1 MLKVGITGGIGSGK
15 TTICQIFESIDIPV
29 YYADERAKWLM
40 SNDLKLISGLKAH
53 FGVDAYFP
61 DGSLNRNHIS
71 NMVFKNSSKLS
82 TLNALVHP
90 AVAADAE
97 IWFQKQ
103 KNAPYA
109 LKEAALLVESK
120 SYLNLD
126 RLIVVAAPLELRIQR
141 VMNRDGVDRQK
152 VEARISHQMPEE
164 DKLRY
169 ADFIINNDGIQLLV
183 PQVIAIHRTLLS
195 LSA

>member
-15 TTICQIFESIDIPV
+15 TTICQIFESLDIPV

-40 SNDLKLISGLKAH
+40 SNDLKLVSGIKTH
-53 FGVDAYFP
+53 FGVEAYFP

-97 IWFQKQ
+97 IWFDKQ

-120 SYLNLD
+120 SYLSLD

-141 VMNRDGVDRQK
+141 VMNRDGVDKQK
-152 VEARISHQMPEE
+152 VEERIGHQMPEE
-164 DKLRY
+164 DKLKY
-169 ADFIINNDGIQLLV
+169 ADFIINNDGIHLLL
-183 PQVIAIHRTLLS
+183 PQVINIHRILLS
-195 LSA
+195 FNA